1 MKSLVQMGHSIGF
14 SIGFKMRIVSS
25 FIQLIFSESV
35 RQRILGQGDP
45 RTPDFV
51 PGTAETAKVGF
62 TYSYTQGVD
71 IVRSLTSVKVLS
83 RLMKLKD
90 HHLAENQLSQSN
102 KLFCKLSSFTLFD
115 PSFLME

>member
-51 PGTAETAKVGF
+51 PGTAETAKVGY

-71 IVRSLTSVKVLS
+71 IGRSLTSVRVLS
-83 RLMKLKD
+83 RL
-90 HHLAENQLSQSN
+90 
-102 KLFCKLSSFTLFD
+102 
-115 PSFLME
+115 